1 MMLSKT
7 LKFVH
12 SLACSGMML
21 LASMAVTWILVSLS
35 QSPGEA
41 CLWTSLF
48 GLSLV
53 VVASVMTI
61 FKLKGA
67 RKTSERKLQHEEF
80 LTELCQ
86 VSRFYRTLRG
96 TAICGYLAA
105 LLFPLSISLTNI
117 VAVPDTLCM
126 FLYKTHQYDL
136 GEFCFKKLY
145 PNKDGMSFVSKYI
158 GMEELDKGEINPAYT
173 ALVAKYYRP
182 RSGQMKDRILMESL
196 VAWDTGH
203 KMQAEYLDSQ
213 AEYMALKINPRK
225 QTRLHDA
232 AHLYRLLGPSK
243 HTRNLLVSSIS
254 SSRGYF
260 TETFNSELAWAREAL
275 AAEGNKPVV
284 GYLDWLLSCEAESG
298 NKHRFISNEQVATG
312 TLAILVIL
320 FGGPLMARVEREL
333 APVFLTSRYKREL
346 SNTACLDRARQLLD
360 RLTSLTLFR
369 KQYAEAN
376 LYSKRLMDLLRELF

>member
-1 MMLSKT
+1 MLSKT
-7 LKFVH
+7 LKFAH

-21 LASMAVTWILVSLS
+21 LVSMAVTWILVNLS

-61 FKLKGA
+61 FKLKGVK
-67 RKTSERKLQHEEF
+67 KTNERRAQLEEF

-86 VSRFYRTLRG
+86 GSRFYRTLRG
-96 TAICGYLAA
+96 TALCSYLAA
-105 LLFPLSISLTNI
+105 LLFPLSVSLTNI

-126 FLYKTHQYDL
+126 FLYKTHQYEL

-145 PNKDGMSFVSKYI
+145 PHKDGMSFVSKYI

-173 ALVAKYYRP
+173 ALVAKYYKP
-182 RSGQMKDRILMESL
+182 SSGQMKDRILMESL
-196 VAWDTGH
+196 VAWQNGDVPRADYLDR
-203 KMQAEYLDSQ
+203 KAEYL
-213 AEYMALKINPRK
+213 ALKINPRK

-232 AHLYRLLGPSK
+232 AHLYRLLGPSA
-243 HTRNLLVSSIS
+243 HTHRLLVSSIS

-260 TETFNSELAWAREAL
+260 SQSFMQEMTWARETL
-275 AAEGNKPVV
+275 AVGDKQAVV
-284 GYLDWLLSCEAESG
+284 GYLDWLLNCEAETG
-298 NKHRFISNEQVATG
+298 NKNRFLSDGQLAAG
-312 TLAILVIL
+312 TLAICIIL
-320 FGGPLMARVEREL
+320 FGGPLLARVEREL
-333 APVFLTSRYKREL
+333 APVFLTNRYKREL

-360 RLTSLTLFR
+360 RLTSLALFR

-376 LYSKRLMDLLRELF
+376 LYSRRLMDLLRELF

>member
-1 MMLSKT
+1 MLSKS

-35 QSPGEA
+35 QSPGQA

-53 VVASVMTI
+53 LMAGIMT
-61 FKLKGA
+61 FCKFRSLGKVN
-67 RKTSERKLQHEEF
+67 ERKLQHEEF
-80 LTELCQ
+80 LKEFCQ
-86 VSRFYRTLRG
+86 SSRSYRILRS
-96 TAICGYLAA
+96 TAIFSYLAA
-105 LLFPLSISLTNI
+105 LLFPLTISMTNI

-145 PNKDGMSFVSKYI
+145 PHKDGMSFVSKYI

-173 ALVAKYYRP
+173 ALVAKYYKP
-182 RSGQMKDRILMESL
+182 RSGQMKDRLLMESL
-196 VAWDTGH
+196 VAWRNGDLNRAEFLDQ
-203 KMQAEYLDSQ
+203 KAEYL
-213 AEYMALKINPRK
+213 AIKINPRK

-232 AHLYRLLGPSK
+232 AHLYRLLGPSA
-243 HTRNLLVSSIS
+243 HTQKLLISSIS
-254 SSRGYF
+254 SSRGYYTESF
-260 TETFNSELAWAREAL
+260 TRELTWAKEAL
-275 AAEGNKPVV
+275 AVEGNQPVV

-298 NKHRFISNEQVATG
+298 SKQRFVSDGQITIGAM
-312 TLAILVIL
+312 AIILIL
-320 FGGPLMARVEREL
+320 FGGPLVARVEREL

-346 SNTACLDRARQLLD
+346 NKTACLDRARQLLD
-360 RLTSLTLFR
+360 RLTSLALFR

-376 LYSKRLMDLLRELF
+376 LYSRRLIDLLRELF